1 MTHTYKNSLIIMTSI
16 QINHNYYATNL
27 GFNYLKFIETFN
39 FLLILIRPN
48 IQFIYFFPF
57 SLIFL

>member
-16 QINHNYYATNL
+16 QINYAKNL

-48 IQFIYFFPF
+48 IQFIIFFPF